1 MLRLM
6 LLSLLCLCFG
16 WLSAQVEDD
25 AVLFTVDDKEVT
37 VGEFRYIYTKSNAEQ
52 ADFSE
57 ASLRE
62 YLELYERFK
71 LKVTRAYEMG
81 LDTVRSLQQELDG
94 YRRQLADNYLIDRSV
109 TDKLVEEMY
118 ERKQQDVDFSHI
130 LIRVGDRA
138 IPEDTLEAYRRI
150 QVVASQLNTR
160 NFSEIASSSSED
172 NRSKGRGGRIGF
184 IPAPMPSGFYALE
197 TLLHEGEIGE
207 VLGPV
212 RSKVG
217 YHMVIVHERRPTVGE
232 IEAAH
237 IWVQKNDSNES
248 QAREKIERALAL
260 LNAGTPFEQVSA
272 EMSEDARN
280 AENGGY
286 IGWFGLNKYEDSFEE
301 AAFALETDG
310 AISPIVETSA
320 GFHILR
326 RIAKR
331 GVQPLS
337 DERPL
342 LERAV
347 KADTR
352 YTQAIEA
359 LLLDIRQ
366 RANVSEDRASL
377 ERWTR
382 TLVDSAFLHFRW
394 SVPTPRDES
403 PLLLLGENGETVYT
417 MADFQDYLASKAR
430 ERMSAGRVDGSRA
443 AVDALYPEWV
453 RETLLAYEE
462 TKLEERYPEFR
473 ALMREY
479 EEGILLF
486 EATKVEVWDRAAS
499 DSTGLAAYFA
509 DHRDD
514 YIWEERAAVTLYQI
528 SGDKLA
534 QQSDIYE
541 FAQTHS
547 PDEVLSQFGR
557 DNLNVQEDT
566 YERGRLPQLGDVEW
580 ANGETTSP
588 LTNPRNGTITF
599 YKIEEVL
606 PGGRKELDEARGYV
620 IADYQDQL
628 EEEWVDGLRSRFP
641 IKLNRRIFNKLV
653 QD

>member
-1 MLRLM
+1 
-6 LLSLLCLCFG
+6 
-16 WLSAQVEDD
+16 
-25 AVLFTVDDKEVT
+25 
-37 VGEFRYIYTKSNAEQ
+37 
-52 ADFSE
+52 
-57 ASLRE
+57 
-62 YLELYERFK
+62 
-71 LKVTRAYEMG
+71 
-81 LDTVRSLQQELDG
+81 
-94 YRRQLADNYLIDRSV
+94 
-109 TDKLVEEMY
+109 
-118 ERKQQDVDFSHI
+118 
-130 LIRVGDRA
+130 
-138 IPEDTLEAYRRI
+138 
-150 QVVASQLNTR
+150 
-160 NFSEIASSSSED
+160 
-172 NRSKGRGGRIGF
+172 
-184 IPAPMPSGFYALE
+184 
-197 TLLHEGEIGE
+197 
-207 VLGPV
+207 
-212 RSKVG
+212 
-217 YHMVIVHERRPTVGE
+217 
-232 IEAAH
+232 
-237 IWVQKNDSNES
+237 
-248 QAREKIERALAL
+248 
-260 LNAGTPFEQVSA
+260 
-272 EMSEDARN
+272 
-280 AENGGY
+280 
-286 IGWFGLNKYEDSFEE
+286 
-301 AAFALETDG
+301 
-310 AISPIVETSA
+310 
-320 GFHILR
+320 
-326 RIAKR
+326 
-331 GVQPLS
+331 
-337 DERPL
+337 
-342 LERAV
+342 
-347 KADTR
+347 
-352 YTQAIEA
+352 
-359 LLLDIRQ
+359 
-366 RANVSEDRASL
+366 
-377 ERWTR
+377 
-382 TLVDSAFLHFRW
+382 RW

-580 ANGETTSP
+580 ASGETTSP

-641 IKLNRRIFNKLV
+641 IKLNRRNFNKLV